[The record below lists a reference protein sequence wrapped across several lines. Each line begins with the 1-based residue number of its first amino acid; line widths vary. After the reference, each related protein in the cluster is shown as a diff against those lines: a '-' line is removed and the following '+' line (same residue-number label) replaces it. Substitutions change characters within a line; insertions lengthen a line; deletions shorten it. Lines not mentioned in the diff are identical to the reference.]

1 MTQLHSTYVSC
12 YPSKF
17 ILTPHKWV
25 SFHYA
30 LIHSLLSHLCIK
42 LMVHRYLPCT
52 TTTLL
57 HIVGMERGI
66 SCITQVYT
74 SWTPLHSTLV
84 KFTWQEGVLFL
95 PSLSENKWSTV
106 CGTVAVPPPC
116 RRLRRAPWSQRVA
129 ASASEASAFAW
140 FTGKATTTRQE
151 GKFWCSLVVAWL

>member
-1 MTQLHSTYVSC
+1 MGLLQRPRMMPGPQKVQFGEITGCPQVVGL
-12 YPSKF
+12 F
-17 ILTPHKWV
+17 LALLTPHKWV

-42 LMVHRYLPCT
+42 LMVHRYLPCA

-57 HIVGMERGI
+57 HIVGSRKRGI

-74 SWTPLHSTLV
+74 SWTPLHSTLL

-106 CGTVAVPPPC
+106 CGTVAAPPSC
-116 RRLRRAPWSQRVA
+116 RRPRRAPWSQGVA
-129 ASASEASAFAW
+129 ASASETSAFA
-140 FTGKATTTRQE
+140 
-151 GKFWCSLVVAWL
+151 